1 MYLHNSISHRS
12 FQVLKIMNMMVQVA
26 QGMEYLEQMRFVHR
40 DLAARNVLVVD
51 EDNVKISDFGMSRA
65 IGAGNEYYRVREYS
79 VHVLWCVYNSALICV
94 RYMVECIPI
103 RALQLI
109 CRPMTPLII
118 GLPYDHLRPS
128 GSRQFAYKNFG
139 C

>member
-1 MYLHNSISHRS
+1 MIKFAFLHIFFLLSLISHRS

-65 IGAGNEYYRVREYS
+65 IGAGNEYYRVSEYFS
-79 VHVLWCVYNSALICV
+79 VCTSCACVRTSVAYITYVHVLVVYSVCVCV
-94 RYMVECIPI
+94 CGVYVSVSV
-103 RALQLI
+103 
-109 CRPMTPLII
+109 
-118 GLPYDHLRPS
+118 LRC
-128 GSRQFAYKNFG
+128 GG
-139 C
+139 WDW

>member
-1 MYLHNSISHRS
+1 MMDSAVSCRS

-65 IGAGNEYYRVREYS
+65 IGAGNEYYRVREPFVCVS
-79 VHVLWCVYNSALICV
+79 ACVCSHVGVCVFM
-94 RYMVECIPI
+94 R
-103 RALQLI
+103 
-109 CRPMTPLII
+109 
-118 GLPYDHLRPS
+118 
-128 GSRQFAYKNFG
+128 G
-139 C
+139 CLCTCTYAFTHIVATWN